1 MVMKKQKKRTKAF
14 NPNKHRVVI
23 NAAFKTI
30 NLAKPVTDEA
40 KVKFNEQIHG
50 AIEAITKGAGET
62 WHFDVLASTVDV
74 VYLMSQNLFNKA
86 YNDEIYYARE
96 AMFRMKDRFHKYN
109 TFGFDGHGYN
119 AIKELVAIHDEMMNH
134 VTGAEVLAFM
144 RARSNAIQ
152 GGNFYRSESERLAA

>member
-1 MVMKKQKKRTKAF
+1 MKKKRTKKYQ
-14 NPNKHRVVI
+14 PNKHRIVL
-23 NAAFKTI
+23 NAVEKTI
-30 NLAKPVTDEA
+30 NLARPVTDEA

-119 AIKELVAIHDEMMNH
+119 AIKELVAIHDEMMNQ

-144 RARSNAIQ
+144 RARSKAIA
-152 GGNFYRSESERLAA
+152 GGNFYTSEHERMMP

>member
-1 MVMKKQKKRTKAF
+1 MAMKKQKKRTKAF
-14 NPNKHRVVI
+14 NPNRHRVVL

-74 VYLMSQNLFNKA
+74 VFMMAMNMFNNA
-86 YNDEIYYARE
+86 YQDEIDNARK
-96 AMFRMKDRFHKYN
+96 AMFRLKDRFHKHG
-109 TFGFDGHGYN
+109 TLGFDGAGYN

-134 VTGAEVLAFM
+134 VTGAEVLQFM

-152 GGNFYRSESERLAA
+152 GGNFYKSEHERLAA

>member
-1 MVMKKQKKRTKAF
+1 MAMKKQKKRNKAF
-14 NPNKHRVVI
+14 NPNKHRVVL

-74 VYLMSQNLFNKA
+74 VFMMAMNLFNNA
-86 YNDEIYYARE
+86 YQFEIGRARM
-96 AMFRMKDRFHKYN
+96 AMFRLKDRFHKHG
-109 TFGFDGHGYN
+109 TF
-119 AIKELVAIHDEMMNH
+119 
-134 VTGAEVLAFM
+134 
-144 RARSNAIQ
+144 
-152 GGNFYRSESERLAA
+152 